1 MPQHE
6 DASLRSPRP
15 PLPRSV
21 WVLSWVSCF
30 ADISGEMITPLLPL
44 FLVAVLGASKAHVG
58 LIEGSALL
66 MVALMSAYAGFRSDR
81 TGRRVP
87 WIRVGYALP
96 VLGKAAIAASIVW
109 PMVMGGRLLDR
120 LGKGLR
126 GAPRDAL
133 IASAVHAEQRGRAF
147 GVHRA
152 LDTAGALS
160 GVLISAALLWWL
172 SDPSDGVSDVGASG
186 DGPGT
191 PAWVYRTIFAIGAA
205 LGLIAFALTLLAREA
220 DAPPPQPAGL
230 VAPVS
235 ADGNPAPRPGLFAL
249 PARYWLVL
257 GVLVLFSLASSADAF
272 LLLRAHDLGFA
283 SWNVALLYA
292 AYNAAYAGF
301 SYPAGVWSDRL
312 GGVRGR
318 WKVIAVGW
326 AIYVGV
332 YLGFASLSPGSAW
345 ALWPLMAI
353 YGLSTALTEGVGKAL
368 IADYAPRERRG
379 TALGLFACITGI
391 TTLGASLIAGLV
403 WDRYGPAPAFLIG
416 AGFALAALAALG
428 VLRAVVG
435 VQGAA
440 SRA

>member
-1 MPQHE
+1 MPHAP
-6 DASLRSPRP
+6 DAPLPAPRP

-44 FLVAVLGASKAHVG
+44 FLVGVLGASKAHVG
-58 LIEGSALL
+58 LIEGGALL

-87 WIRVGYALP
+87 WIRAGYGLP
-96 VLGKAAIAASIVW
+96 VLAKVVIAASTVW

-133 IASAVHAEQRGRAF
+133 IAGAVLAEQRGRAF

-160 GVLISAALLWWL
+160 GVLISAGLLWWL
-172 SDPSDGVSDVGASG
+172 SGPAKSAADDGGVGG
-186 DGPGT
+186 GGGT
-191 PAWVYRTIFAIGAA
+191 PAWVYRLIFAIGAA
-205 LGLIAFALTLLAREA
+205 LGLIAYALTFLAREA
-220 DAPPPQPAGL
+220 ETPPHPSPS
-230 VAPVS
+230 VAPV
-235 ADGNPAPRPGLFAL
+235 AAAAEPAPRRGPLAL
-249 PARYWLVL
+249 PARYWMVL

-326 AIYVGV
+326 AIYIGV
-332 YLGFASLSPGSAW
+332 YLGFASLSPKSAW

-428 VLRAVVG
+428 LLRVVVG
-435 VQGAA
+435 AQGPVT
-440 SRA
+440 RV